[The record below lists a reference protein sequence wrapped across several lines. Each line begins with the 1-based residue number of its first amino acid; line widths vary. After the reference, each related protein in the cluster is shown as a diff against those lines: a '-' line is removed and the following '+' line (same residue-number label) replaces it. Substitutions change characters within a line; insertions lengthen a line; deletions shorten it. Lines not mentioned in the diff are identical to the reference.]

1 MNVTT
6 NTFELQAPDADGAM
20 QNVNSTAY
28 TAYTSG
34 GSATPVTRYDFL
46 VDLERADGFWI
57 NRGYWGSCRYAF
69 IHMHRERESGGI
81 YGAHFGKIYADA
93 VDADSTG
100 YRSPLYVEWVPPDDF
115 SGTVRV
121 LADHDGCQVANLR
134 SQASSYGVKY
144 HNATCLSIKWA
155 DTDFRAIARRIV
167 DISGSGGGTFQ
178 FSNCTF
184 ASGGVGAGSLIA
196 TDDVVSVN
204 GAEALSFMG
213 CEFSAAQ
220 SGKARIVLAGT
231 IDHFLCHS
239 VFDGTTNDIT
249 SSATI
254 ANQSVLNASGA
265 TSPYTNR
272 LTETL
277 RLSGLTYDGTNTI
290 ATFTDWATATPTMS
304 TAVAPSGVPITYTT
318 NTMRWMRH
326 AKKVSFFGVIQ
337 LSEKGDGSG
346 TVTLVL
352 PSGLPLPNATINT
365 PINIEITSTNGSV
378 LDKDIKG
385 DLQANTRTIRIRRG
399 DVAGST
405 MSSLDYADIIDN
417 TIFRF
422 SGEYET
428 P

>member
-1 MNVTT
+1 M
-6 NTFELQAPDADGAM
+6 
-20 QNVNSTAY
+20 
-28 TAYTSG
+28 
-34 GSATPVTRYDFL
+34 
-46 VDLERADGFWI
+46 
-57 NRGYWGSCRYAF
+57 
-69 IHMHRERESGGI
+69 
-81 YGAHFGKIYADA
+81 
-93 VDADSTG
+93 
-100 YRSPLYVEWVPPDDF
+100 
-115 SGTVRV
+115 
-121 LADHDGCQVANLR
+121 R
-134 SQASSYGVKY
+134 SQATGYCLKY
-144 HNATCLSIKWA
+144 HNATVASVKWS
-155 DTDFRAIARRIV
+155 DTDFRFFARRII
-167 DISGSGGGTFQ
+167 DIAGSGGGTFL

-184 ASGGVGAGSLIA
+184 VQGGLGASPLIA
-196 TDDVVSVN
+196 TDDMASVN
-204 GAEALSFMG
+204 GAEMLSFMG
-213 CEFSAAQ
+213 CEFGAAA
-220 SGKARIVLAGT
+220 SGKARLVLAGT
-231 IDHFLCHS
+231 IDHLLCHS
-239 VFDGTTNDIT
+239 VFDGTSNDIT

-318 NTMRWMRH
+318 NTLRWMRH
-326 AKKVSFFGVIQ
+326 AKKVSFFGNIT

-352 PSGLPLPNATINT
+352 PSGMPLPNASLSTA
-365 PINIEITSTNGSV
+365 INIEITTVNGGV

-385 DLQANTRTIRIRRG
+385 DILANSRTIRIRRG

-405 MSSLDYADIIDN
+405 MSPLDYADIIDT